1 MKRIFTT
8 TIALCCAL
16 VAFEASAQRHHRHD
30 SPLKARAT
38 DTDIN
43 QYGQEVS
50 VVPLTAEA
58 QDGFLVFQN
67 RKANYRVW
75 FDVRVQTD
83 GAVFWGTPEGVDKIG
98 NGVSIRR
105 ARFALKGQLRRDWY
119 GEFDMDFADGVAE
132 LKDAYLRFDGIRNM
146 QLQVGN
152 FKENFSISRNTTS
165 RYLQFIERPM
175 AVAFAPSRH
184 LGFQAKFEVP
194 LFWAAAGVFFQP
206 VDGAETRTN
215 VEDNNKDAGKVETA
229 QNAGTEATGLRIA
242 YVELDSLMSQY
253 QLYKD
258 YEGVLTRKGAD
269 IQNTLGQRQ
278 RRLESSAAAMQ
289 RKYENNGFQTRDELE
304 NAQRN
309 LQQQEMELQELA
321 AKLNNEFNE
330 EQARI
335 NQEARDSIQNFLK
348 IYNQTK
354 KYDYVM
360 IKAGDNLLIA
370 NPQYNITKDIVTG
383 LNKRYNANK

>member
-1 MKRIFTT
+1 MKKYLFLIMGM
-8 TIALCCAL
+8 ALCLASCNNK
-16 VAFEASAQRHHRHD
+16 EAGS
-30 SPLKARAT
+30 
-38 DTDIN
+38 
-43 QYGQEVS
+43 
-50 VVPLTAEA
+50 
-58 QDGFLVFQN
+58 
-67 RKANYRVW
+67 
-75 FDVRVQTD
+75 
-83 GAVFWGTPEGVDKIG
+83 
-98 NGVSIRR
+98 
-105 ARFALKGQLRRDWY
+105 
-119 GEFDMDFADGVAE
+119 
-132 LKDAYLRFDGIRNM
+132 
-146 QLQVGN
+146 
-152 FKENFSISRNTTS
+152 
-165 RYLQFIERPM
+165 
-175 AVAFAPSRH
+175 
-184 LGFQAKFEVP
+184 
-194 LFWAAAGVFFQP
+194 
-206 VDGAETRTN
+206 AETALNTG
-215 VEDNNKDAGKVETA
+215 A
-229 QNAGTEATGLRIA
+229 EATGLRIA